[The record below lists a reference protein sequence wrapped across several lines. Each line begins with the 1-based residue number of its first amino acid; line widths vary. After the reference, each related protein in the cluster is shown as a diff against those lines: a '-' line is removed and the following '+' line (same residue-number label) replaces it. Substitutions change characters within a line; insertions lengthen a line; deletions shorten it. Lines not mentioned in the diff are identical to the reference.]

1 MKSNFKQHQK
11 KCHVV
16 INLEDEEESHPFQ
29 VTIQQVEKAKP
40 KPSINEELTL
50 PATISCDEDL
60 DCIDKDLPWLHT
72 EPS

>member
-1 MKSNFKQHQK
+1 M
-11 KCHVV
+11 

-40 KPSINEELTL
+40 KPPPSTSINEELTL
-50 PATISCDEDL
+50 PATITCDEDL